1 VSLLNVRQKEQLI
14 AFLDTKIKTSE
25 EDPEKKWIT
34 TWNHYLAHI
43 KYFFRWLHN
52 HRSNNIQAI
61 SEETLQQSE
70 WQTPLFAQIKKK
82 KTKRLSPYSDIE
94 LWDWDEI
101 LILYAISYFWDIVSI
116 ESLSLLFLLGLLGL
130 AIGFVGGLV
139 GLVLGV
145 LRFPLIL
152 TTETSAAVTAGTN
165 IGISTLASLT
175 AAIRHFRQKFLGS
188 LLTRFVSVTVLL
200 SVILSGMRTN

>member
-1 VSLLNVRQKEQLI
+1 MANPNNSMLVSEFYQYMKYNGASERHMNNNLKAIMGFSNFIGRDVSLLNVRQKEQLI

-94 LWDWDEI
+94 LWD
-101 LILYAISYFWDIVSI
+101 
-116 ESLSLLFLLGLLGL
+116 
-130 AIGFVGGLV
+130 
-139 GLVLGV
+139 
-145 LRFPLIL
+145 
-152 TTETSAAVTAGTN
+152 
-165 IGISTLASLT
+165 
-175 AAIRHFRQKFLGS
+175 
-188 LLTRFVSVTVLL
+188 
-200 SVILSGMRTN
+200 